1 MRPIVSSALRLTK
14 SPAVSP
20 AIFSANRFTQPKLFS
35 NTAFRMADK
44 GASGKVHSLDSN
56 DEYKSFVTSSKGVVV
71 LDAFAD
77 WCGPCKVVAPQV
89 DKLATQYSDVKFYKF
104 DIDNLPDVAQE
115 LAVSSIPNFK
125 IFKDGELVNE
135 VVGAKPAAIEAAI
148 KKASE

>member
-1 MRPIVSSALRLTK
+1 
-14 SPAVSP
+14 
-20 AIFSANRFTQPKLFS
+20 
-35 NTAFRMADK
+35 MADK